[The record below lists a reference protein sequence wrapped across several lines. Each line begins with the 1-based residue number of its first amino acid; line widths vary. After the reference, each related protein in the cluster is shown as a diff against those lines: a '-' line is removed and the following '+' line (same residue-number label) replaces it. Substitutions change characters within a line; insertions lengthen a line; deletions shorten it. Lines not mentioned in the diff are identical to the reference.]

1 MNGVFAPDDPM
12 TILIHSDRRFKDC
25 GPSSAAITG
34 VIMKYSVAL
43 VSCPV
48 AHPRVPRLRLI
59 HGVAFGLMILVA
71 QQASA
76 QTTTAA
82 ATDTV
87 PSSDST
93 LKSGLVAHATP
104 KDSDARFRSESFASF
119 AKRTFGPVPLL
130 RSTALSG
137 VEQWRRQPVHRAQ
150 TSRGF
155 RDRLDSRLGGE
166 VLGHTIRFAFERV
179 AHEAPEKYHA
189 CQCEGLERR
198 LSHALLTPF
207 RVATPNGERLSA
219 VGPLGDLVSGL
230 AVTSVQPGG
239 FSPSRGLQSGAGG
252 VASAA
257 LTSVVREFW
266 PWHWRPPGL

>member
-1 MNGVFAPDDPM
+1 
-12 TILIHSDRRFKDC
+12 
-25 GPSSAAITG
+25 
-34 VIMKYSVAL
+34 MKYSVAP
-43 VSCPV
+43 VSCPF

-59 HGVAFGLMILVA
+59 RAVAFGLMVLVA
-71 QQASA
+71 ERASA

-82 ATDTV
+82 AMDTV
-87 PSSDST
+87 QCTDST
-93 LKSGLVAHATP
+93 LESGLVAHATP
-104 KDSDARFRSESFASF
+104 QDSDARFRSESFASF
-119 AKRTFGPVPLL
+119 AKRTFGPIALL
-130 RSTALSG
+130 RSTAMAG
-137 VEQWRRQPVHRAQ
+137 VEQWRRQPVHWGQ

-179 AHEAPEKYHA
+179 AHETPEKYHA
-189 CQCEGLERR
+189 CQCEGVERR

-207 RVATPNGERLSA
+207 RVATPNGERLSS

-239 FSPSRGLQSGAGG
+239 FSLSRGLESAAGG

-266 PWHWRPPGL
+266 PWHCRPPGL